1 MSVLEVRE
9 LTVDFEAESG
19 PVTAV
24 RGVHLSLEAGEILAV
39 VGESGAGK
47 STIAL
52 ALMGLLPGGADVS
65 GSVRLAGQEL
75 LGLDDRGW
83 SALRGSKIAMVF
95 AGHDQAL
102 TPVYSVGAQLVEA
115 LQIHRE
121 LSTDEARAQAVELLD
136 TVGIAEPKRV
146 FDAFPHELSGGQ
158 RQRVLIAIAVANDPA
173 VLIADEPTSA
183 VDVTVQAEVLDVFDR
198 IRSQRRTAILLI
210 THDLAMAVQ
219 RADRLAVLYAGSIVE
234 SGPVSSVLAAPR
246 MPYTVGLLRCL
257 PTMDAD
263 IAPLPM
269 IADGNVATAGC
280 AFAPR
285 CPIAAQGCRSSA
297 VSLALVGPGHQVAC
311 VRAEQVAAVSPSEL
325 YPAPESLKERVVA
338 SAPVVLSVHG
348 LKKSYRRRGRFWGAG
363 DVVTAVDGVDLELAA
378 GQTLALV
385 GESGAGKTT
394 VLREILELRRPQE
407 GTVSVLGHDV
417 ASLDA
422 SQRRE
427 LRRRIQVV
435 FQNPMAALDP
445 RLPVADIL
453 AEPLRLSR
461 GGRGDLRLRIG
472 GLLEIVGLR
481 PELAGRF
488 PQQLSDGERQRVGI
502 ARALATKP
510 EVLLLDE
517 PVSALDASLRSGVI
531 NLLGRLQAELG
542 LSYLLVGHDLA
553 VVRQLADHITVLRD
567 GRCVEFGPAAQ
578 VLTTPAHPYTRGLL
592 EATPRL
598 PGWGGSEPG
607 EE

>member
-9 LTVDFEAESG
+9 LTVGFGAESG
-19 PVTAV
+19 PVAAV
-24 RGVHLSLEAGEILAV
+24 RGVHLSLEAGELLAV

-52 ALMGLLPGGADVS
+52 AVMGLLPGGADVS
-65 GSVRLAGQEL
+65 GSVRLGGREL
-75 LGLDDRGW
+75 LGLDDRSW

-95 AGHDQAL
+95 ADHAQAL
-102 TPVYSVGAQLVEA
+102 TPVYSVGAQVVEA

-121 LSTDEARAQAVELLD
+121 LSADEARTQAVELLD
-136 TVGIAEPKRV
+136 IVGIAEPERV
-146 FDAFPHELSGGQ
+146 FGAFPHELSGGQ

-198 IRSQRRTAILLI
+198 IRSRRRTAILLI
-210 THDLAMAVQ
+210 THDLAVAAQ

-234 SGPVSSVLAAPR
+234 SGPVASVLAAPG

-257 PTMDAD
+257 PSMDAD
-263 IAPLPM
+263 IAPVPV
-269 IADGNVATAGC
+269 IADGKVATEGC

-285 CPIAAQGCRSSA
+285 CPIAEQRCRTGY
-297 VSLALVGPGHQVAC
+297 VDLAAVGPGHQVAC

-325 YPAPESLKERVVA
+325 YPAPESVDGGVVA
-338 SAPVVLSVHG
+338 LAPVVLSVQG

-363 DVVTAVDGVDLELAA
+363 DVVTAVDGVDLELVA

-394 VLREILELRRPQE
+394 VLREILELSRPQD

-417 ASLDA
+417 ASLNA
-422 SQRRE
+422 AQRRQ

-445 RLPVADIL
+445 RLPVAEIL
-453 AEPLRLSR
+453 AEPLRLGSR
-461 GGRGDLRLRIG
+461 GRGDLRLRIG
-472 GLLEIVGLR
+472 GLLEMVGLR
-481 PELAGRF
+481 PDLAGRF
-488 PQQLSDGERQRVGI
+488 PQQLSAGERQRVGI
-502 ARALATKP
+502 ARALATEP

-542 LSYLLVGHDLA
+542 LAYLLVGHDVA
-553 VVRQLADHITVLRD
+553 VVRQLADHIAVMRA
-567 GRCVEFGPAAQ
+567 GRFVECGPAAH
-578 VLTTPAHPYTRGLL
+578 VLTTPAHPYTRALL

-598 PGWGGSEPG
+598 PAWGGSEPG
-607 EE
+607 GE